1 MQSGVAISP
10 HRSRPLGSRGRRESH
25 VIAGLDEK
33 RVFRI
38 WDPVLGLSQKKT
50 REEEEGRSGGA
61 AGCGPGLSAVQW
73 DKHGRRVQQFARC
86 EGVLPP
92 PSGIHRL
99 CSCCSRCSIFSQ
111 SGSSR
116 TVRRILTACLLSF
129 LALLGSVS
137 IDLSSTFD
145 LLRTTEAAYGE
156 LTSCRTT
163 AILQLVAKL
172 QKMRRLFTKDVGNET
187 LEATFSEVAFPA
199 FGHPCGEMAGD
210 SHGLPCGI
218 ELAGFCQEMRR
229 SVQGFPNASL
239 DTNGTSENGTVAY
252 SLAIGRLLDMWGTV
266 EDTLAKVHHNPNW
279 GDVLS
284 ARLLVAFIELNHQL
298 MDFPH
303 LAAHTGFQYKWTY
316 VLSYLGFAR
325 VTAERLNGCWL
336 ENVDLKLNS
345 SQSVKHSWIF
355 DTRLWQISG
364 AGTELLSGS
373 DAAVQALT
381 NAQQCLFD
389 RAAPA
394 LRLASRSVSSGL
406 SVRVCLLAIACLI
419 YPVAIFSFKLMTE
432 WIQNYAQSLKEKTE
446 DLKRQRQLA
455 EDLLHQMLPK
465 SVAKQLRQQKHVKAE
480 SYEKV
485 TIFFSDI
492 VGFTS
497 ISASCTPLQVV
508 EMLNNLYMC
517 FDTRIDSYNVY
528 KVETIGDAYMVV
540 SGLPERNGDRHADEI
555 AKMALDLVA
564 AVRQVSIPHMPN
576 HRLQL
581 RAGIHTGPC
590 VAGIVGYKMPRYC
603 LFGDTV
609 NTASRM
615 ESTSLPQRIHTSSET
630 YLALIKDNAY
640 ELQLRGEIEIKG
652 KGKMNT
658 YWLIGHKNYSVQND
672 SLVCHWNPNKARKK
686 KTVAGS
692 EVSVGNSSVTVQSL
706 SENATTPVSLPSSVL
721 NQTPPPPRTDRPGLS
736 VAAQVEPCGGS
747 HSTLGS
753 MIGGLQGG
761 DESPLPSQ
769 RGSSSGHKPD
779 LLPGSNHHL

>member
-1 MQSGVAISP
+1 MSSLDLMTKECLASGTLSP
-10 HRSRPLGSRGRRESH
+10 ASLQRRF
-25 VIAGLDEK
+25 I
-33 RVFRI
+33 
-38 WDPVLGLSQKKT
+38 KK
-50 REEEEGRSGGA
+50 
-61 AGCGPGLSAVQW
+61 
-73 DKHGRRVQQFARC
+73 RRVAPWAQQDADSDC
-86 EGVLPP
+86 Q
-92 PSGIHRL
+92 L
-99 CSCCSRCSIFSQ
+99 CRCSIYSL

-116 TVRRILTACLLSF
+116 SVRRILTACILSF

-137 IDLSSTFD
+137 IDLSSSFD
-145 LLRTTEAAYGE
+145 LLHTTEAAYDE
-156 LTSCRTT
+156 LTSCRTK
-163 AILQLVAKL
+163 AILQHVSKL
-172 QKMRRLFTKDVGNET
+172 QKMRHVFTKDMGNET
-187 LEATFSEVAFPA
+187 LQASFSEIVFPV
-199 FGHPCGEMAGD
+199 FGHLCGEMAVQSN
-210 SHGLPCGI
+210 SHGIPCSV
-218 ELAGFCQEMRR
+218 ELAGFCQELRW
-229 SVQGFPNASL
+229 SVQGFLNTSM
-239 DTNGTSENGTVAY
+239 DTNGTSENGTSAY
-252 SLAIGRLLDMWGTV
+252 SLAIGRLLDIWGTV
-266 EDTLAKVHHNPNW
+266 EDTLIKVKLNSNW
-279 GDVLS
+279 RDVLS
-284 ARLLVAFIELNHQL
+284 ARLLIQFIELNHQL

-303 LAAHTGFQYKWTY
+303 MATHTDFQYKWTY

-325 VTAERLNGCWL
+325 VMTEQLNDCWV
-336 ENVDLKLNS
+336 ENIDLKLNS
-345 SQSVKHSWIF
+345 SQHVKHSYIF
-355 DTRLWQISG
+355 DTSLWLISG

-373 DAAVQALT
+373 HTGIQALT
-381 NAQQCLFD
+381 YTQNCLFD
-389 RAAPA
+389 RAVPA
-394 LRLASRSVSSGL
+394 LRLTSRAVSSGL
-406 SVRVCLLAIACLI
+406 SMRVCLLSIACLI
-419 YPVAIFSFKLMTE
+419 YPVVMVSFKQMTE

-465 SVAKQLRQQKHVKAE
+465 SVAKQLRRHKHVEAE

-497 ISASCTPLQVV
+497 ISASCAPLQVV

-517 FDTRIDSYNVY
+517 FDTRIDSYDVY

-564 AVRQVSIPHMPN
+564 AVRQVSIPHMRN

-615 ESTSLPQRIHTSSET
+615 ESTSLPQKIHTSSET

-640 ELQLRGEIEIKG
+640 ELQLRGEIEVKG

-672 SLVCHWNPNKARKK
+672 SLVCHWNPNMARKK

-692 EVSVGNSSVTVQSL
+692 DVSVGNSSVTVQSL
-706 SENATTPVSLPSSVL
+706 SENATTPVSLPSSV
-721 NQTPPPPRTDRPGLS
+721 
-736 VAAQVEPCGGS
+736 
-747 HSTLGS
+747 
-753 MIGGLQGG
+753 
-761 DESPLPSQ
+761 
-769 RGSSSGHKPD
+769 
-779 LLPGSNHHL
+779 